1 MIRTSRSS
9 SNTNKKV
16 SGRKS
21 KMVFRKVLFSLL
33 LHHLVALTICSP
45 QRRVS
50 GRIPA
55 PRLHYTSDFGAAYT
69 WQDVGSDNP
78 ITTFLGIPIVTI
90 TKTTFPTASV
100 DEKKVSVLD
109 DKANVVAP
117 SEQHSRNQRDV
128 QPLFDMKKY
137 QFIAPEHQIPSPF
150 VFTSEKVLY
159 WNEERSLTNNF
170 NKAKK
175 ILAEKAM
182 DEDLYVVEADDRCE
196 NFDHSTTLNFGKA
209 CEILETLQSNLL
221 DDLVK
226 HIRTI
231 SIEMGNKE
239 HENVWRDQCVQSGAT
254 MLLMGSYFIKLA
266 SEEEDDIYDRV
277 FLKHTWPLLG
287 HGSSLDDEYED
298 SSDDDKTEEMDSD
311 DDDDH

>member
-1 MIRTSRSS
+1 MFT
-9 SNTNKKV
+9 T
-16 SGRKS
+16 
-21 KMVFRKVLFSLL
+21 L
-33 LHHLVALTICSP
+33 

-55 PRLHYTSDFGAAYT
+55 PRLQYTSDFGAANT
-69 WQDVGSDNP
+69 WQDVGSDIHP
-78 ITTFLGIPIVTI
+78 TTTFLGIPIITI
-90 TKTTFPTASV
+90 TQTSTPPTGSV
-100 DEKKVSVLD
+100 DEKKVSVADGKDTHVL
-109 DKANVVAP
+109 VGAP
-117 SEQHSRNQRDV
+117 SEQHSTNQKDV
-128 QPLFDMKKY
+128 QPLFDMRKY
-137 QFIAPEHQIPSPF
+137 QFIAPEHRIPTPF
-150 VFTSEKVLY
+150 AFTSEKVLY

-175 ILAEKAM
+175 ILAEKAK
-182 DEDLYVVEADDRCE
+182 DGDLYVMEDDHCE
-196 NFDHSTTLNFGKA
+196 DFDHSTLNFGKA

-226 HIRTI
+226 HIKTI
-231 SIEMGNKE
+231 SIQMGNRE
-239 HENVWRDQCVQSGAT
+239 QENVWRDQCVQSGAT
-254 MLLMGSYFIKLA
+254 MLLMGSYLVKLA

-287 HGSSLDDEYED
+287 NGSSMDDEYED